1 MHHQKWFTDKNNR
14 PKIEK
19 LGIGKDKLMIKS
31 TKVQAFVLLACK
43 NSYSTTKTHT
53 PIYTIFKPHH
63 TCQTKLKTINKNE
76 EERAPM
82 VSPTKNAKPGEQ
94 IETGE
99 NSKPTIQK
107 AQWKW
112 KMEALRKVK
121 RK

>member
-53 PIYTIFKPHH
+53 PIYTDI
-63 TCQTKLKTINKNE
+63 QTSSYMPNQ
-76 EERAPM
+76 A
-82 VSPTKNAKPGEQ
+82 
-94 IETGE
+94 E
-99 NSKPTIQK
+99 NDKQK
-107 AQWKW
+107 
-112 KMEALRKVK
+112 
-121 RK
+121 